1 MRPIPKRLAG
11 SEHVALTQTHR
22 QVVYRLLPQTRRNW
36 QWLETTLEAQRQLYN
51 AALEERIDFH
61 RKTGKSRTYFDQ
73 CKALTECRAELP
85 EMAGCGIAIQR
96 GTLKRLDESF
106 KGFFSRLKKGAK
118 AGFPK
123 FKGRR
128 FFDSIAIVS
137 GVKVRDGTLHIPGFG
152 PMTIRRKGGNLHPD
166 GRPVSAVLKRVGGK
180 WTAVVCLAV
189 EIEEPADNGHVLGL
203 DRNCGQVADSDG
215 ELHAMPDMSR
225 LEARAGRLQ
234 RKLSRQQKRSKRRER
249 TRRHLAK
256 TRRKIANR
264 RKDWHHH
271 VSRRLAAKA
280 GTVAVESLNVK
291 AMTRS
296 AKGTME
302 KPGASVPQKAGLNR
316 VILNTGW
323 AALKAMLEYKAANV
337 ITVPARNTSRTC
349 HECGAAEAASRRTR
363 DDFTC
368 VHCGHAAHADINAAR
383 NIRCAARGR
392 IPEHEASGIGASAR
406 REAFGLPT
414 SSTREISARA
424 A

>member
-1 MRPIPKRLAG
+1 M
-11 SEHVALTQTHR
+11 ALTQTHR
-22 QVVYRLLPQTRRNW
+22 QVVYRLLPQTAGNW

-51 AALEERIDFH
+51 AALEERIDFR

-73 CKALTECRAELP
+73 CKALTACRAELP
-85 EMAGCGIAIQR
+85 DMAGCGIAVQR
-96 GTLKRLDESF
+96 GTLKRLDEAF
-106 KGFFSRLKKGAK
+106 KGFLSRLKKGGK
-118 AGFPK
+118 SGFPK
-123 FKGRR
+123 FKGKA

-152 PMTIRRKGGNLHPD
+152 PMAIRRKGGNPHPD

-180 WTAVVCLAV
+180 WTAVVCYAV

-225 LEARAGRLQ
+225 LDGRSKRLQ

-249 TRRHLAK
+249 TKRMLAK
-256 TRRKIANR
+256 TRRRIANR
-264 RKDWHHH
+264 RRNWHHH
-271 VSRRLAAKA
+271 VSKRLAGKGGA
-280 GTVAVESLNVK
+280 VAVETLDVK
-291 AMTRS
+291 AMTKS
-296 AKGTME
+296 AKGTVE
-302 KPGASVPQKAGLNR
+302 EPGTNVPQKAGLNR

-323 AALKAMLEYKAANV
+323 TALKRMLDCKAANV

-349 HECGAAEAASRRTR
+349 HECGAAEAASHRTR
-363 DDFTC
+363 DEFIC
-368 VHCGHAAHADINAAR
+368 VACGHAAHADINAAR
-383 NIRCAARGR
+383 TIRCVARGR
-392 IPEHEASGIGASAR
+392 APGHEASGIGASAR

-414 SSTREISARA
+414 SPTREISARA

>member
-1 MRPIPKRLAG
+1 M
-11 SEHVALTQTHR
+11 ALTQTHR
-22 QVVYRLLPQTRRNW
+22 QVVYRLLPQTRSNW
-36 QWLETTLEAQRQLYN
+36 QWLETTLEAQRQLCN
-51 AALEERIDFH
+51 AALEERIDFY
-61 RKTGKSRTYFDQ
+61 RKTGKSRTCFDQ
-73 CKALTECRAELP
+73 CKALTECRRELP
-85 EMAGCGIAIQR
+85 EMAGCSVGIQR

-106 KGFFSRLKKGAK
+106 KGFFNRLKNGGK

-123 FKGRR
+123 FRGRR

-152 PMTIRRKGGNLHPD
+152 PMTIRRKGGNPHPD

-180 WTAVVCLAV
+180 WTAVVCYAV

-225 LEARAGRLQ
+225 LEGRAKRLQ

-249 TRRHLAK
+249 TKRMLAK
-256 TRRKIANR
+256 TRRRIANR
-264 RKDWHHH
+264 RRNWHHH
-271 VSRRLAAKA
+271 VSKRLAGKGGA
-280 GTVAVESLNVK
+280 VAVETLDVK

-296 AKGTME
+296 AKGTVE
-302 KPGASVPQKAGLNR
+302 EPGTNVPQKAGLNR

-323 AALKAMLEYKAANV
+323 TALKRMLDCKVANV

-363 DDFTC
+363 DDFIC
-368 VHCGHAAHADINAAR
+368 VACGHAAHAGINAAR
-383 NIRCAARGR
+383 NIRCVARGR
-392 IPEHEASGIGASAR
+392 APEHEASGIGASAR
-406 REAFGLPT
+406 RGAFGLPT
-414 SSTREISARA
+414 SPTREISARA

>member
-1 MRPIPKRLAG
+1 M
-11 SEHVALTQTHR
+11 ALTRTHR
-22 QVVYRLLPQTRRNW
+22 QVVYRLLPQTAANW
-36 QWLETTLEAQRQLYN
+36 QWLETTLEAQRQLCN

-61 RKTGKSRTYFDQ
+61 RKTGRSRTCFDQ
-73 CKALTECRAELP
+73 CKALTACRAELP
-85 EMAGCGIAIQR
+85 EMADCSVGIQR
-96 GTLKRLDESF
+96 GTLKRLDASF
-106 KGFFSRLKKGAK
+106 KGFFNRLRKGAK

-123 FKGRR
+123 FRGRR

-152 PMTIRRKGGNLHPD
+152 PMTIRRKGGNPHPD
-166 GRPVSAVLKRVGGK
+166 GRPVSAVPKRAGGK
-180 WTAVVCLAV
+180 RTAVVCLAV

-203 DRNCGQVADSDG
+203 DRNCGQVADCDG

-225 LEARAGRLQ
+225 LEGRAKRLQ

-249 TRRHLAK
+249 TKRMLAK
-256 TRRKIANR
+256 TRRRIASR
-264 RKDWHHH
+264 RHNWHHH
-271 VSRRLAAKA
+271 VSRKLSAKA
-280 GTVAVESLNVK
+280 GTVAVESLDVK

-302 KPGASVPQKAGLNR
+302 EPGTNVPQKAGLNR

-323 AALKAMLEYKAANV
+323 TALRRMLDCKAANV

-363 DDFTC
+363 DDFIC
-368 VHCGHAAHADINAAR
+368 VACGHAAHADINAAR
-383 NIRCAARGR
+383 NIRCVACGR
-392 IPEHEASGIGASAR
+392 APEHEASGIGAPAR
-406 REAFGLPT
+406 RGAFGLPT
-414 SSTREISARA
+414 SPTREISARA

>member
-1 MRPIPKRLAG
+1 M
-11 SEHVALTQTHR
+11 ALTRTHR

-36 QWLETTLEAQRQLYN
+36 QWLETTLEARRQLCN

-73 CKALTECRAELP
+73 CKALTACRAELP
-85 EMAGCGIAIQR
+85 DMAGCGIAVQR
-96 GTLKRLDESF
+96 GTLKRLDEAF
-106 KGFFSRLKKGAK
+106 KGFFNRLKKGGK
-118 AGFPK
+118 SGFPK
-123 FKGRR
+123 FKGKA

-152 PMTIRRKGGNLHPD
+152 PMTIRRKGGNPHPD
-166 GRPVSAVLKRVGGK
+166 GRPVSAVLKRAGGK
-180 WTAVVCLAV
+180 RTAVVCLAV
-189 EIEEPADNGHVLGL
+189 ESL
-203 DRNCGQVADSDG
+203 D
-215 ELHAMPDMSR
+215 
-225 LEARAGRLQ
+225 
-234 RKLSRQQKRSKRRER
+234 
-249 TRRHLAK
+249 
-256 TRRKIANR
+256 
-264 RKDWHHH
+264 
-271 VSRRLAAKA
+271 
-280 GTVAVESLNVK
+280 VK

-302 KPGASVPQKAGLNR
+302 EPGTNVPRKSGLNR

-323 AALKAMLEYKAANV
+323 TALKAMLECKAANV
-337 ITVPARNTSRTC
+337 IAVPARNTSRTC

-368 VHCGHAAHADINAAR
+368 GHAAHADINAAR

-392 IPEHEASGIGASAR
+392 VPEHEASGVGASAR
-406 REAFGLPT
+406 RGAFGLPT